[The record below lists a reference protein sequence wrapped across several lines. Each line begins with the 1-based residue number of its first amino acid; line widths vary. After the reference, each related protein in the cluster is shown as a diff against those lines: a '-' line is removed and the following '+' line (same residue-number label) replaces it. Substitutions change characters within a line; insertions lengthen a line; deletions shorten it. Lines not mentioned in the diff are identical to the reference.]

1 MENISL
7 NYSASDFVQLAFRRC
22 IRVWKFP
29 FMRENMGEILS
40 LELLKFFKGER
51 SLSSYAFLALM
62 HSDTSINTRDTTAL
76 DLSFSS
82 VVVHVFH
89 GRGIAGTCNWHR
101 FGFPLRSCLFLFAS
115 VFSLLTC
122 PWLLILIYRV
132 TLTISWSCFDGK
144 MTPYERVK
152 QCCLIRITRGFILW
166 FSK

>member
-89 GRGIAGTCNWHR
+89 ERGIAGHMQLAYIVLASPYARACSFSCIR
-101 FGFPLRSCLFLFAS
+101 FFTAYLPLIAVSNLQSYSDHFLE
-115 VFSLLTC
+115 LL
-122 PWLLILIYRV
+122 
-132 TLTISWSCFDGK
+132 
-144 MTPYERVK
+144 
-152 QCCLIRITRGFILW
+152 
-166 FSK
+166 

>member
-7 NYSASDFVQLAFRRC
+7 NYSASFVQLAFRRC

-89 GRGIAGTCNWHR
+89 ERGIAGHMQLASFWLPLTLVLAPFCIR
-101 FGFPLRSCLFLFAS
+101 FFTAYLPLIAVSNLQSYSDHFME
-115 VFSLLTC
+115 LL
-122 PWLLILIYRV
+122 
-132 TLTISWSCFDGK
+132 
-144 MTPYERVK
+144 
-152 QCCLIRITRGFILW
+152 
-166 FSK
+166 

>member
-22 IRVWKFP
+22 IRVWKP

-82 VVVHVFH
+82 VVVDVFH
-89 GRGIAGTCNWHR
+89 ERGIAGHMQLASFWL
-101 FGFPLRSCLFLFAS
+101 PL
-115 VFSLLTC
+115 T
-122 PWLLILIYRV
+122 
-132 TLTISWSCFDGK
+132 
-144 MTPYERVK
+144 
-152 QCCLIRITRGFILW
+152 LIRFFTAYLPLIAV
-166 FSK
+166 SN